1 MNCRMPLPAKLR
13 SRLYIIQLSLA
24 GRTSRITEGDERAPK
39 ADLNY
44 LPE

>member
-1 MNCRMPLPAKLR
+1 MNCRMRLPASIR
-13 SRLYIIQLSLA
+13 PRLYVIQPSLA
-24 GRTSRITEGDERAPK
+24 RWTSRITEGDERAPK